1 MKETLARCQLAD
13 AILVKKQG
21 LETPVTEYVSRCVRY
36 GCQET
41 HTQHLLRGVQ
51 VWQEF
56 LPGMPSLPRP
66 CALAAPHMAACWL
79 RSQGEAQLLCMGR
92 ALLRK
97 PKILVMDEGA

>member
-1 MKETLARCQLAD
+1 MPAGGRHLGEEARPGD
-13 AILVKKQG
+13 
-21 LETPVTEYVSRCVRY
+21 SRDGVRKPMCAVRLP
-36 GCQET
+36 GDS
-41 HTQHLLRGVQ
+41 QHLLRGVQ